1 MTPLAIAL
9 IVLVAMFLLGLPI
22 FMSLIIS
29 SVVAILAGGDILPL
43 SVIHNSLFDG
53 LNLFPLLAIP
63 CFVVAGTLMEFG
75 NITQQIV
82 DVVKQLVGR
91 VYGGLGITTILA
103 CTFFAAISGS
113 GPGTVAAVGTILVPA
128 MVRNGYSKDY
138 ASAAASSGGTIG
150 ILIPP
155 SNPMIIYAILGNLS
169 VTAMFTA
176 GFIPGFIVAFAMIM
190 TAYLLAKRN
199 GFKGDENAAPFN
211 MKFFLRSCGNAGFAL
226 ATPFIILGSI
236 YTGWATPVEASVVA
250 IVWALFVGIV
260 INRVLRPRHIYRAL
274 LEGAMTCGA
283 VLLIV
288 GASTLFGKILTFEE
302 APQRLASIVLG
313 ISDDPHLVLLMIIGV
328 LYVLGMFMETL
339 ATIIILVPAMVRNGY
354 SKDYASA
361 AASSG
366 GTIGILIP
374 PSNPMI
380 IYAILG
386 NLSVTAMFTAGFI
399 PGFIVAFAMIMTAY
413 LLAKRNGFKGD
424 ENAAP
429 FNMKFFLRSCGNAGF
444 ALATPFII
452 LGSIYTGWAT
462 PVEASVVAIVWAL
475 FVGIVINRVLR
486 PRHIYRALLEG
497 AMTCGAVLLIVGA
510 STLFGKILT
519 FEEAPQRL
527 ASIVLGISDDPH
539 LVLLMI
545 IGVLYVLGMFMETL
559 ATIIIL
565 VPVLLPMILQL
576 GIDPIH
582 FGIVLVVT
590 NNVAMLTPPLGVNLF
605 VASRI
610 AGISVERISVA
621 VIPYLI
627 ALTLCIL
634 LFTYVPAIS
643 TWLPS
648 LMGYGQ

>member
-236 YTGWATPVEASVVA
+236 YTGWAT
-250 IVWALFVGIV
+250 
-260 INRVLRPRHIYRAL
+260 
-274 LEGAMTCGA
+274 
-283 VLLIV
+283 
-288 GASTLFGKILTFEE
+288 
-302 APQRLASIVLG
+302 
-313 ISDDPHLVLLMIIGV
+313 
-328 LYVLGMFMETL
+328 
-339 ATIIILVPAMVRNGY
+339 
-354 SKDYASA
+354 
-361 AASSG
+361 
-366 GTIGILIP
+366 
-374 PSNPMI
+374 
-380 IYAILG
+380 
-386 NLSVTAMFTAGFI
+386 
-399 PGFIVAFAMIMTAY
+399 
-413 LLAKRNGFKGD
+413 
-424 ENAAP
+424 
-429 FNMKFFLRSCGNAGF
+429 LRSCSTSAGR
-444 ALATPFII
+444 TTWP
-452 LGSIYTGWAT
+452 
-462 PVEASVVAIVWAL
+462 
-475 FVGIVINRVLR
+475 
-486 PRHIYRALLEG
+486 
-497 AMTCGAVLLIVGA
+497 GA
-510 STLFGKILT
+510 S
-519 FEEAPQRL
+519 
-527 ASIVLGISDDPH
+527 
-539 LVLLMI
+539 
-545 IGVLYVLGMFMETL
+545 
-559 ATIIIL
+559 
-565 VPVLLPMILQL
+565 
-576 GIDPIH
+576 
-582 FGIVLVVT
+582 
-590 NNVAMLTPPLGVNLF
+590 
-605 VASRI
+605 
-610 AGISVERISVA
+610 
-621 VIPYLI
+621 
-627 ALTLCIL
+627 
-634 LFTYVPAIS
+634 
-643 TWLPS
+643 
-648 LMGYGQ
+648 